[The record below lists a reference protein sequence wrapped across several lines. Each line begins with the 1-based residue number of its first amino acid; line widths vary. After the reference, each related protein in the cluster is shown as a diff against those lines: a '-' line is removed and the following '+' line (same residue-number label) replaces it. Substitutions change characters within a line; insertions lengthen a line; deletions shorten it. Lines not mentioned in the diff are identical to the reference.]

1 MSWYAVSN
9 LVDGRWFYY
18 KPIDDP
24 STAAEGEKV
33 IPGTYLNGIKSPVW
47 DAALERPVS
56 FEEWCASRPDEPHGP
71 GIAGRL
77 LGPALEGTN
86 NELPN
91 AIGSFG
97 ARLTYDLPIPSEEWT
112 KIPFDEV
119 MWDTGGMFDPRHG
132 AFVAGNDPMHLHFRA
147 GTHVPIVYAVGTV
160 RIDLAIYRNGS
171 LEHTTGSTR
180 SSAPELKDRGSYRG
194 LGQKIDTQD
203 TREGSLGARV
213 GDMFEVYI
221 HHNVGAEELL
231 TTKGMHPSGVYIP
244 DPDQEQPS
252 AIYFM
257 GMYHA

>member
-180 SSAPELKDRGSYRG
+180 SGAPELKDRGSYRG

-203 TREGSLGARV
+203 TKGRLGARA

-221 HHNVGAEELL
+221 HHNVGAEVLL